1 MCAGIC
7 TYVHVCV
14 SAVFGK
20 CFKGGGGKTVVPR
33 NKEGGGGGGG
43 GKGEPGIQLFS
54 AIYAILP
61 DIRLDEFP
69 RGGGEKKARGGKC
82 PSSPCSPLNAP
93 LCVTQW
99 EWVGVDVTLCMGVSG

>member
-1 MCAGIC
+1 M
-7 TYVHVCV
+7 CV
-14 SAVFGK
+14 SVLYLENVSRG
-20 CFKGGGGKTVVPR
+20 GGGGKMGVQKIR
-33 NKEGGGGGGG
+33 GGGGARGGGGGGGGGG